1 MSSDEDIPESPN
13 LTEDEEEEMDQD
25 EDFTERPGEKPI
37 LHVRP
42 EGDEYIEEIEQEE
55 DIITKERVEKIT
67 TPYMTKYER
76 ARILGTRA
84 MQISRNA
91 PVFVELDPHET
102 DPLIIAEKELREKKI
117 PFIIRRYLPDGSY
130 EDWPISS
137 LIIE

>member
-1 MSSDEDIPESPN
+1 MSSDEDIQESP
-13 LTEDEEEEMDQD
+13 EIEEEEDVID
-25 EDFTERPGEKPI
+25 EDADFTERPGEKPV
-37 LHVRP
+37 LHIRP
-42 EGDEYIEEIEQEE
+42 EGDEYIEEIDQEE
-55 DIITKERVEKIT
+55 DVVSKERTEKIT

-91 PVFVELDPHET
+91 PVFVELDPSMT
-102 DPLIIAEKELREKKI
+102 DPLVIAGKELREKKI